1 MSDDEI
7 ELITNCYTKQGRA
20 IKTRIRPILQKNKVP
35 YSKLDILL
43 KQIANFVENNS
54 AEYEKLAK
62 TVTDN
67 FVNMNAEMR
76 NKQRLFCLAE
86 SPFIDSMW
94 AYYSDESRGFC
105 VEYDFNKGQCLHTD
119 IKRVL
124 LNLFKVKYRQ
134 KRRAFSF
141 IDMLE
146 ELIINGKQNRDN
158 IIKINRQIFEQV
170 LTKNLDWRHEKE
182 WRIIVSTNF
191 NKLFADLVS
200 AIYID
205 DAMITD
211 EKGQKLVT
219 LAIDRKW
226 SIYCRKLNATK
237 CEFKYNKLTM

>member
-1 MSDDEI
+1 
-7 ELITNCYTKQGRA
+7 
-20 IKTRIRPILQKNKVP
+20 
-35 YSKLDILL
+35 
-43 KQIANFVENNS
+43 
-54 AEYEKLAK
+54 
-62 TVTDN
+62 
-67 FVNMNAEMR
+67 
-76 NKQRLFCLAE
+76 
-86 SPFIDSMW
+86 
-94 AYYSDESRGFC
+94 
-105 VEYDFNKGQCLHTD
+105 
-119 IKRVL
+119 
-124 LNLFKVKYRQ
+124 
-134 KRRAFSF
+134 
-141 IDMLE
+141 MLE